1 MKRFTTF
8 TQNKILKYYW
18 RSHAPFSITDLK
30 EKKVRHFRLSGAL
43 TLRVMESRG
52 QIIAYG
58 KRNGEPCYIGTTG
71 SKEEW
76 KSVWDAR
83 FKHLPVCAGL
93 GVNMYGKNPYER
105 QALTET
111 LEEIIE
117 DFRRSDDS
125 GENCFCDII

>member
-8 TQNKILKYYW
+8 TQRKILNYYW
-18 RSHAPFSITDLK
+18 RGHAPFSISDLK
-30 EKKVRHFRLSGAL
+30 ENNILHFRLLSAL
-43 TLRVMESRG
+43 NLRVMESRR

-58 KRNGEPCYIGTTG
+58 KRNGEPCYIVTTE

-83 FKHLPVCAGL
+83 FKRLPVCAGL